1 MSFADLPRSP
11 YDGGTAI
18 TPAAGRIYYTVR
30 VYFSL
35 QNACARVP
43 TSENNVSFESIN
55 IATHPKQLVI
65 LWDNVYFP
73 PTEGRGCLSV

>member
-1 MSFADLPRSP
+1 MMEALPLHLQQEKK
-11 YDGGTAI
+11 YAYI
-18 TPAAGRIYYTVR
+18 TVR

-35 QNACARVP
+35 QNACARVRS
-43 TSENNVSFESIN
+43 SENNVSFESIN